1 MRQWETLLII
11 VKHLIW
17 KYLYLYPDPTPFQ
30 KRPSLSPSM
39 TGAVWDACKRLN
51 SLSDS
56 NRKACMK
63 DVLRSV
69 SLIRDVLKECN
80 EFLTNDDDDDWDGLL
95 DDDDLELLEGI
106 GEATEEDYNE
116 DMQKEIVAYIESLQ
130 HLFEMVFK

>member
-1 MRQWETLLII
+1 
-11 VKHLIW
+11 
-17 KYLYLYPDPTPFQ
+17 
-30 KRPSLSPSM
+30 M

-69 SLIRDVLKECN
+69 SLIRDVFKECN